1 MTESFVHI
9 ALMPCFSVG
18 DIKKD
23 SLWSCSFHWYE
34 VSFTLCIFSYITSC
48 QVWIHL
54 TYWVGQKVCLGFS
67 VRCYGKSQTFW
78 PTQYLSTVPWWF
90 IPWPKVVNI
99 ILYRH
104 NLFYSTLLYCILQ
117 ILCFLQIEGF
127 WQLCLKQALLVPFSQ
142 KYLLALYLYVTF
154 W

>member
-1 MTESFVHI
+1 MKLFFSLI
-9 ALMPCFSVG
+9 WSLIYLMYIFLYNVFPSVNSSNILGWPKSLFGFFS
-18 DIKKD
+18 
-23 SLWSCSFHWYE
+23 E
-34 VSFTLCIFSYITSC
+34 M
-48 QVWIHL
+48 
-54 TYWVGQKVCLGFS
+54 
-67 VRCYGKSQTFW
+67 YGKSQTFW

-104 NLFYSTLLYCILQ
+104 NLFYSSLLYCILQ